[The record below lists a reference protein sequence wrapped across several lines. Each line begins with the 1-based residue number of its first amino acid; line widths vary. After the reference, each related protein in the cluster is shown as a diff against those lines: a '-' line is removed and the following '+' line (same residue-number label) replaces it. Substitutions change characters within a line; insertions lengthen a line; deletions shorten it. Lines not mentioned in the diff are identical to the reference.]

1 MIMANFVLATC
12 HYALPLSMS
21 ENNYCNI
28 QTSNSD
34 LIAPDQSSHKMQE
47 KKIVGEFSTREGNK
61 ISIVDEREKED
72 NREICPVDKI
82 VQVFT
87 LQGQEYFL
95 VKWKNSNILTLQCR
109 SDFLSSKF
117 LKSKLKE
124 YRMSLVKP
132 AHTL

>member
-1 MIMANFVLATC
+1 MTMAQFIHANC
-12 HYALPLSMS
+12 YYALLLSMP
-21 ENNYCNI
+21 ENNHCNT
-28 QTSNSD
+28 QSGNSD